1 MRDNSTSEMRNL
13 KSKKLYLQVYDELC
27 NYIRDNNLS
36 PGDKMP
42 TEAEMTTMLGVS
54 RNVLREAIKSLEIT
68 GVVTSKPGVGITICK
83 TQSDLMLTSLLSQ
96 INAMSDD
103 KAKENIEE
111 LRCILEMS
119 FCKKAFDCITEEQ
132 LSVMEKQVDIMR
144 EATEKS
150 KTVGQ
155 VNLDTSFVQ
164 ADSLFHSALYAE
176 TGNILLGAILA
187 LFWSSETYFKIKIHH
202 DSLEDTFLSHE
213 RILKALKNRDFEEFH
228 KAMLHHFSNFRGIV
242 DIIK

>member
-1 MRDNSTSEMRNL
+1 
-13 KSKKLYLQVYDELC
+13 
-27 NYIRDNNLS
+27 
-36 PGDKMP
+36 
-42 TEAEMTTMLGVS
+42 
-54 RNVLREAIKSLEIT
+54 
-68 GVVTSKPGVGITICK
+68 
-83 TQSDLMLTSLLSQ
+83 MLTSLLSQ

-144 EATEKS
+144 EATEKA

-155 VNLDTSFVQ
+155 INLDTSFVQ

-187 LFWSSETYFKIKIHH
+187 LFWSSETYFKRKIHH

-213 RILKALKNRDFEEFH
+213 KILKALKKRDFEEFH
-228 KAMLHHFSNFRGIV
+228 KAMLHHFSNFRSIV
-242 DIIK
+242 DII